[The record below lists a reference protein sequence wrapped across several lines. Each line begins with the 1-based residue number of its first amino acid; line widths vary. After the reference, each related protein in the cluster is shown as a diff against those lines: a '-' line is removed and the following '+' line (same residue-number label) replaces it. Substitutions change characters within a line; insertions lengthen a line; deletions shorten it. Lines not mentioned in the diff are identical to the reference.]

1 MKPYRIAALFALSL
15 IAYAMTACVTTKTT
29 ITHPDGRVE
38 VIETTAPAPGSIE
51 AAGDLAKT
59 AAEIAAAKNGVQPV
73 ITYDK

>member
-15 IAYAMTACVTTKTT
+15 IAYAMTACMTTKTT

-51 AAGDLAKT
+51 AAGDFAKT
-59 AAEIAAAKNGVQPV
+59 AAEIAASKNGGYPMVNS
-73 ITYDK
+73 DK